1 MTRQDEAVPVEAPS
15 RSDRFVAGLAQV
27 IGGRMG
33 DHAIG
38 GPASGGWFWSPGRIV
53 LALTCLMLAAH
64 WLQKSPCRNGETW
77 AASGQ
82 LRRFCYSDVVAL
94 YGAQGGLSQGG
105 IPYLDYPLE
114 YPVLTG
120 VFMAIIGLPVHA
132 VATRI
137 TINEFTWFYDV
148 TAIGLLVIAVASV
161 VMMLSL
167 RRRRPWDI
175 AMFAVAPALVLSATV
190 NWDLLAV
197 GLAVGG
203 MYAWARR
210 NPVLAGI
217 LLGLGAAA
225 KLWPGFLL
233 LPILLLAYR
242 AGRNRP
248 AWIAT
253 GAAAA
258 AWLAVN
264 VPVMLGDL
272 LTNGSLDNYLRF
284 FRLNTERPI
293 DWGTFWYVGQYLD
306 RAFGAEGG
314 PFQWLGGHVDPS
326 LNLLTYALFG
336 LACLGIGWLALA
348 APRRPRL
355 AALAFLVVAAF
366 LLTSK
371 VWSQQYVVWLLPL
384 VVLARPRWGAF
395 LAWQAAEVAYFFTF
409 YGQLLRAVP
418 VEQLPEGWWA
428 MPEGWFILAA
438 SARWIT
444 VAVLCGLVVYDVL
457 HPSEDVVRQS
467 YEDDPDGGDFDGAPD
482 AKSLALASVSGTTSW
497 SEVEDDGAADLLP
510 GDAEPLAG
518 GGQRRLPG
526 GADNPVGEDDHRHHA
541 D

>member
-1 MTRQDEAVPVEAPS
+1 MEVDVPS

-27 IGGRMG
+27 IGGRVG
-33 DHAIG
+33 DHANG
-38 GPASGGWFWSPGRIV
+38 GPGAGGWFWTPGRIV
-53 LALTCLMLAAH
+53 LALTCFTLAAH

-77 AASGQ
+77 VGFGQ
-82 LRRFCYSDVVAL
+82 LRRVCYSDVFAL
-94 YGAQGGLSQGG
+94 YGAEGGLSHGG

-120 VFMAIIGLPVHA
+120 AFMAIIGLPVHA
-132 VATRI
+132 LATRFGVS
-137 TINEFTWFYDV
+137 EFTWFYDM
-148 TAIGLLVIAVASV
+148 TALALLAIAVASV

-167 RRRRPWDI
+167 RRRRPWDV
-175 AMFAVAPALVLSATV
+175 AMFAVAPALLLSATV

-210 NPVLAGI
+210 NPVLAGV

-225 KLWPGFLL
+225 KLWPAFLL
-233 LPILLLAYR
+233 LPILLLGFR

-253 GAAAA
+253 AAAA
-258 AWLAVN
+258 GVWLVTN
-264 VPVMLGDL
+264 LLVILGDRL
-272 LTNGSLDNYLRF
+272 ANGNLDNWLRF

-293 DWGTFWYVGQYLD
+293 DWGTFWYVTQYLD
-306 RAFGAEGG
+306 RAFGPESG
-314 PFQWLGGHVDPS
+314 PFQWLGTHVDPQ
-326 LNLLTYALFG
+326 LNWLTYALFG
-336 LACLGIGWLALA
+336 LACIGIGWLALT

-371 VWSQQYVVWLLPL
+371 VWSQQYVLWLLPL

-395 LAWQAAEVAYFFTF
+395 LAWQAAEVVYFFTF

-418 VEQLPEGWWA
+418 AEQRPEGLWL

-438 SARWIT
+438 SARWLT
-444 VAVLCGLVVYDVL
+444 VAVLCGLVVYDIL
-457 HPSEDVVRQS
+457 HPREDVVRHT
-467 YEDDPDGGDFDGAPD
+467 YDDDPDGGDFDGAPD
-482 AKSLALASVSGTTSW
+482 VNSW
-497 SEVEDDGAADLLP
+497 PPNRSERPGRSEVEDDNAVDLLA
-510 GDAEPLAG
+510 GDAEPVAS
-518 GGQRRLPG
+518 GGQRRFPG
-526 GADNPVGEDDHRHHA
+526 GADDPVGQDDHRHHP